1 MVWFNSE
8 EKDKEKPVVE
18 VPKPRVKDETMC
30 VEEGCFEPK
39 APAQTY
45 LCAKHCRS
53 N

>member
-8 EKDKEKPVVE
+8 EKDKEK
-18 VPKPRVKDETMC
+18 PKPRVKDETMC

-45 LCAKHCRS
+45 LCAKHVRS